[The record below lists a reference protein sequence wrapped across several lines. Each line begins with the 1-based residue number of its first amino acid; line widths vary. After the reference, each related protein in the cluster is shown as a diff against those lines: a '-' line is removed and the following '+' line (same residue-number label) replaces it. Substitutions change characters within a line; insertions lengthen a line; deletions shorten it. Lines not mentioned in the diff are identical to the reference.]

1 MTSWPPKDWRALL
14 ALLGSIGGAAALTAF
29 LAYGYWLNAEGT
41 QWTVRTEELRAETS
55 RWILWIVSGGI
66 VLVLFSLGMAIN
78 RRSFKGTFGR
88 ASLGFEGGDGD
99 EAPGGYKPAPGELGT
114 PPDSG
119 TVVSSPPSVPGK

>member
-1 MTSWPPKDWRALL
+1 MTAWPPKDWRALL
-14 ALLGSIGGAAALTAF
+14 ALLGSIMGAAALTAF

-41 QWTVRTEELRAETS
+41 HWTMRTEELRAQTS

-78 RRSFKGTFGR
+78 RRSFKGTFGK

-99 EAPGGYKPAPGELGT
+99 EPTGGYQPAPGELGAAESETVVT
-114 PPDSG
+114 PP
-119 TVVSSPPSVPGK
+119 PPQRGK

>member
-29 LAYGYWLNAEGT
+29 LAYGYWLNVEGSH
-41 QWTVRTEELRAETS
+41 WTVATEEHRAHTA

-78 RRSFKGTFGR
+78 RRSFKGTFGK
-88 ASLGFEGGDGD
+88 ASLGFEGG
-99 EAPGGYKPAPGELGT
+99 EAEDTTAPAL
-114 PPDSG
+114 PDLTAAS
-119 TVVSSPPSVPGK
+119 TAVIEVESSK

>member
-1 MTSWPPKDWRALL
+1 MMAWPPKDWRSLL

-29 LAYGYWLNAEGT
+29 LAYGYWLNAEGA

-78 RRSFKGTFGR
+78 RRSIKGTFGK
-88 ASLGFEGGDGD
+88 ASLGFEGGDVED
-99 EAPGGYKPAPGELGT
+99 TPAPALPNLTASTTTIEVEQT
-114 PPDSG
+114 
-119 TVVSSPPSVPGK
+119 K